1 MATKARINYWVDVGL
16 VIAFIV
22 SMVTGIIKWPG
33 LFRTLGLSHQALPMY
48 EISTAHDI
56 SGLVMIL
63 LVLLHIILHF
73 KWMIGM
79 TKNLFRKK
87 EEQKEVEDE
96 S

>member
-33 LFRTLGLSHQALPMY
+33 LFRAIGLSHKALPMY

-56 SGLVMIL
+56 SGLAMVV

-73 KWMIGM
+73 KWMINM
-79 TKNLFRKK
+79 TKNIFKRKTM
-87 EEQKEVEDE
+87 QKEAEDE
-96 S
+96 N